1 MSLHAAGNGLEDIIV
16 GVPSSVWRCGANQWV
31 MVEVKTP
38 NKSGGVKPSKFTK
51 AQNEWYEKTAGYPRL
66 VVTGPQD
73 AVDQFRRMVG

>member
-1 MSLHAAGNGLEDIIV
+1 
-16 GVPSSVWRCGANQWV
+16 